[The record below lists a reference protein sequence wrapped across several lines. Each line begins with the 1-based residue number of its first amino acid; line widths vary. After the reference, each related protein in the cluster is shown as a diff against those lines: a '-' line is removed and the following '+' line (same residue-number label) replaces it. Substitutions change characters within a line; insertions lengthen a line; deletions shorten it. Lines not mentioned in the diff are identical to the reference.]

1 MQEVTRE
8 EHESLLR
15 KKFLKLNQILESP
28 FFLQIGAAD
37 GVIAEEIRDLFE
49 QTDWSAVML
58 EPLPDM
64 FAKLQQNW
72 AHKPKFQLVK
82 AALAP
87 YDGFTDIRRI
97 PPETVRASDPW
108 EWGVSA
114 IDGIPSSFGGP
125 GVTAETAEFLTTR
138 SRLDRVETISF
149 ETLKRRFAFKRIDY
163 LQIDTEGFDLVVMKE
178 IDLVRFR
185 PFLIQC
191 EIYNL
196 STFDRAE
203 LFGLLQRHGYEIVY
217 WRFDLLAYHL

>member
-72 AHKPKFQLVK
+72 AHKPKFQLVN